1 MSTSRP
7 FAYNTGSA
15 IPGTEQV
22 GNLAIGYPTSGFEST
37 GLQWWAG
44 PDEDPGYVIAKPASL
59 NSQPTPVPDDA
70 LTLSSTYKG
79 SDINLS
85 NNNQT
90 AYQQFGYQMSVL
102 AETLIGPVKVMFSVK
117 STSLTPLTLPQSRF
131 IGVGKTTMN
140 YQGSPYGGYPGNDN
154 QSIGFNAIGEYY
166 YNGNV
171 VQSGLPTWTQGDII
185 DIVISRGEYW
195 WIRVNGGY
203 WNGNPSANPT
213 TNSNGLTMNG
223 LTDYYPALCPG
234 YEGTMTVLNYPAY
247 GVPADYN
254 FLGNVS
260 ASVGFSRSSDLTDS
274 SFINTA
280 NSIAG
285 PSGPFASG
293 SAAKTWLNA
302 NGYWTSYVGSTG
314 ATGGFTIT
322 INEVGSN
329 VVMTGSGTLNITDL
343 TTVATNQGPMGG
355 AGLGTSSATFILG
368 SVGSFFDEYSGFTTV
383 PSNFG
388 SGGGASA
395 TSSTGDVMGVIWQ
408 GAPPSH
414 LIVPTGYT
422 SGTYITGSQTF
433 NSQTFSS
440 LGLTPGTYTYT
451 WGTGPNA
458 DSINVVVGGTGA
470 TGSTGGTGATG
481 GTGDFNVTITQVG
494 SDVVWSGSGSFNL
507 TALTLIGTTT
517 ITSGFQ
523 SNNAIWI
530 AGATSTPPGA
540 TGQQY
545 GGASLTYPTTFSTGT
560 LPTIL
565 GIGATGSMFG
575 VLTGGASGRTIVVPN
590 GYSSGTTISGSTTYS
605 NTTISGLGLSGGT
618 YTWAWGSG
626 ANASTL
632 VMVIS

>member
-140 YQGSPYGGYPGNDN
+140 YQGSPYGGYPGNDD

-285 PSGPFASG
+285 PSGPFGTASN
-293 SAAKTWLNA
+293 AKTWLNA
-302 NGYWTSYVGSTG
+302 NGYWTSYAGSTG
-314 ATGGFTIT
+314 ATGSLFITIT
-322 INEVGSN
+322 QNGPD
-329 VVMTGSGTLNITDL
+329 VVLQGSGSLNINDL
-343 TTVATNQGPMGG
+343 TFATGGNLGGGGLGPQNATFISGPNGPFDLYDGSIISPGTFGTGG
-355 AGLGTSSATFILG
+355 AG
-368 SVGSFFDEYSGFTTV
+368 
-383 PSNFG
+383 
-388 SGGGASA
+388 AS
-395 TSSTGDVMGVIWQ
+395 SSTGSIFGVVVDTV
-408 GAPPSH
+408 PPYR
-414 LIVPTGYT
+414 LIVPSGYT
-422 SGTYITGSQTF
+422 SGDSISGTMTF
-433 NSQTFSS
+433 NSNTLAG
-440 LGLTPGTYTYT
+440 LGLIEGTYNWT
-451 WGTGPNA
+451 WGSGPNA
-458 DSINVVVGGTGA
+458 DGITMVIGG
-470 TGSTGGTGATG
+470 TGSTGGTGGTGSGAWYFYAAEGPLIDGPPTSDGQAIFTDNLPAG
-481 GTGDFNVTITQVG
+481 GTDVTFNPNK
-494 SDVVWSGSGSFNL
+494 SGGVNFLNFNL
-507 TALTLIGTTT
+507 QDVDAVDYTTQFTNLQNNGGTISVTQNGDTA
-517 ITSGFQ
+517 
-523 SNNAIWI
+523 
-530 AGATSTPPGA
+530 
-540 TGQQY
+540 
-545 GGASLTYPTTFSTGT
+545 TY
-560 LPTIL
+560 
-565 GIGATGSMFG
+565 
-575 VLTGGASGRTIVVPN
+575 VLTTGMAFVN
-590 GYSSGTTISGSTTYS
+590 
-605 NTTISGLGLSGGT
+605 SGLGFVAINTAAATQTVSSSSAFV
-618 YTWAWGSG
+618 YPDP
-626 ANASTL
+626 
-632 VMVIS
+632 ISITIS